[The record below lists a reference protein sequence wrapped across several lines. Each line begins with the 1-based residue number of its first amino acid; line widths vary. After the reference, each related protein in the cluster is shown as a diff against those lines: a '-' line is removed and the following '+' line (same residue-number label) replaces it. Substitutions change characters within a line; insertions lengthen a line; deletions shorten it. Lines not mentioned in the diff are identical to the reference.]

1 LLIIYITNV
10 FTGAGKVGAEV
21 DIVTGPGVD
30 LVIDHVTTDDIELGR
45 GQGIE
50 ILGEGTGIGE
60 VEIGTGEVEIE
71 VETKIIEAGIEVG
84 IKVGTKTGVEIG
96 AKKEVD
102 LTEVKI
108 EIIIVETKIVE
119 VEKEVKIKTRRAKK
133 EVKKG
138 MKSLVI
144 LVDKNIMVR
153 VMVFYTT
160 FSNILV
166 ILRRSVLLVEE
177 TEVSGEKH

>member
-1 LLIIYITNV
+1 MLIIYITNV
-10 FTGAGKVGAEV
+10 FTGAGKVEAEV

-71 VETKIIEAGIEVG
+71 VETKIIEAG

-166 ILRRSVLLVEE
+166 ILWRSVLLVEE

>member
-1 LLIIYITNV
+1 MLIIYITNV
-10 FTGAGKVGAEV
+10 FTGAGKVEAEV

-30 LVIDHVTTDDIELGR
+30 LVIDHVTTDDTELGR

-84 IKVGTKTGVEIG
+84 TKTGVEIG
-96 AKKEVD
+96 AKKEVG

-166 ILRRSVLLVEE
+166 ISWQSVLLVEE

>member
-1 LLIIYITNV
+1 MSFANNIYNLNV
-10 FTGAGKVGAEV
+10 FTGAGKVEAEV

-50 ILGEGTGIGE
+50 ILGEGTRIGE
-60 VEIGTGEVEIE
+60 VETGTGEVEIE

-84 IKVGTKTGVEIG
+84 KETEEVGIKVGTKTGVEIG
-96 AKKEVD
+96 ARKEVD

-119 VEKEVKIKTRRAKK
+119 VEKEVKIKTRRA
-133 EVKKG
+133 
-138 MKSLVI
+138 
-144 LVDKNIMVR
+144 
-153 VMVFYTT
+153 
-160 FSNILV
+160 
-166 ILRRSVLLVEE
+166 
-177 TEVSGEKH
+177 